1 MLKANVIKKWYKLTL
16 KSDAG
21 STAVKTVQA
30 ESPAAAVLLH
40 PPDRGWTLVGV
51 APL

>member
-1 MLKANVIKKWYKLTL
+1 MLKANVVKKWYKLTL
-16 KSDAG
+16 RSDTG

-30 ESPAAAVLLH
+30 ESPASAALRL
-40 PPDRGWTLVGV
+40 PPERGWALVEV